1 MYPLKELCDDLSF
14 MVGFVVL
21 PIAVGTLVKVT
32 INAIQRKQL
41 SDYKFMLLLLIMI
54 GANFG

>member
-1 MYPLKELCDDLSF
+1 
-14 MVGFVVL
+14 MVAGIVL

-32 INAIQRKQL
+32 ISAIKKKQL
-41 SDYKFMLLLLIMI
+41 FDYKLMLLLLIMI